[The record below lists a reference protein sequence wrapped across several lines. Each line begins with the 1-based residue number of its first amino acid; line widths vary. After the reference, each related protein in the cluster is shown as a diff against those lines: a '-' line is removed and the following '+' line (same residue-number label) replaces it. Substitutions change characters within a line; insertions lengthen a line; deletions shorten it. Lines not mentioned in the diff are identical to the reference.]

1 MMVRFFAALAFMA
14 SLTGGLFLFAA
25 ATAPA
30 PFKPLDALVK
40 LQSDTSK
47 CSGTHVGHGYVLTA
61 AHCDDLDIVTR
72 FGDRLATEVAFKN
85 VDYDVAVLFAN
96 DIADT
101 PRARITCKTPQLE
114 QQVVVAGH
122 PGRHDFLTF
131 QGRVAKRPTSI
142 TLADGEV
149 LRSVIGIDVTGMG
162 GMSGGPVYVN
172 GKIAAVFVAGPG
184 YTVPTRSVW
193 FATPLST
200 VCDSIPVPLVD

>member
-1 MMVRFFAALAFMA
+1 M
-14 SLTGGLFLFAA
+14 
-25 ATAPA
+25 
-30 PFKPLDALVK
+30 
-40 LQSDTSK
+40 
-47 CSGTHVGHGYVLTA
+47 
-61 AHCDDLDIVTR
+61 
-72 FGDRLATEVAFKN
+72 
-85 VDYDVAVLFAN
+85 
-96 DIADT
+96 

-122 PGRHDFLTF
+122 PGRHEFLTF
-131 QGRVAKRPTSI
+131 QGRVAKRPTSL